1 MKRKNKTAGKRL
13 SLLLLPF
20 IATSLCACSEK
31 QQPQSVKLD
40 TPFSCK
46 AEVTKGDFSCEILIS
61 RDSEGIWQADF
72 CAPETLSAMT
82 VKGFGES
89 YAIDYMGLSCTTSV
103 TQLPAGSVVAT
114 ITSSFEHAGSSD
126 AKLKTENN
134 RTHASGK
141 ILSGEYDLE
150 LDEDGNPI
158 SLTLGEGFVASFDD
172 FKRE

>member
-20 IATSLCACSEK
+20 IATSLCSCSEK
-31 QQPQSVKLD
+31 QQPQSVNLD
-40 TPFSCK
+40 APFSCK

-61 RDSEGIWQADF
+61 RDSEGVWQADF

-114 ITSSFEHAGSSD
+114 TWSCEPTGGRIHGKGGATSFRCRLCYCNFRYSRPRWRLDRKAGGYCVDSS
-126 AKLKTENN
+126 ALW
-134 RTHASGK
+134 R
-141 ILSGEYDLE
+141 
-150 LDEDGNPI
+150 
-158 SLTLGEGFVASFDD
+158 
-172 FKRE
+172 